1 VTDERALLERARR
14 YDEAAL
20 GQLYDR
26 YAPRVYAYV
35 YRRVGHAALAEDL
48 TGDVFVRVLRA
59 IRSERMWRTSFR
71 AWLYRI
77 AHNVVVDHYRRQ
89 PQGVPVP
96 LDEVQVAAGGDSL
109 PDLAQDAL
117 NWAWLHGAV
126 RRLTPEQQEVLAL
139 RFGEGLTARE
149 TARVL
154 RKTTGAV
161 EALQRRALA
170 ALRRLL
176 VRQRRALA
184 ELRRLLARET
194 PVGQSRTQGPDRAV
208 GSPPRPNRRAYDL

>member
-20 GQLYDR
+20 GKLYDR

-35 YRRVGHAALAEDL
+35 YRRVRHAALAEDL

-59 IRSERMWRTSFR
+59 IRFERVWHTSFR

-77 AHNVVVDHYRRQ
+77 ARNVVVDHYRQQ
-89 PQGVPVP
+89 PGGGNVP
-96 LDEVQVAAGGDSL
+96 LDAVRLAGGGDSL

-117 NWAWLHGAV
+117 DRAWLCGAIC
-126 RRLTPEQQEVLAL
+126 RLTPEQQEVLAL

-149 TARVL
+149 AALVL
-154 RKTTGAV
+154 HKTTGAV
-161 EALQRRALA
+161 EALQHRALA
-170 ALRRLL
+170 ALRRILDRDRSSRADRNGQAEGAACSRAG
-176 VRQRRALA
+176 VR
-184 ELRRLLARET
+184 ARE
-194 PVGQSRTQGPDRAV
+194 PLAS
-208 GSPPRPNRRAYDL
+208 SK

>member
-1 VTDERALLERARR
+1 MRDERALLERAGR

-20 GQLYDR
+20 GELYDR
-26 YAPRVYAYV
+26 YAPRMYAYV

-59 IRSERMWRTSFR
+59 IRSERLWRTSFR
-71 AWLYRI
+71 GWLYRI

-89 PQGVPVP
+89 LQGGAVP
-96 LDEVQVAAGGDSL
+96 LDEVQLAAGGDSL

-117 NWAWLHGAV
+117 DWAWLRGAIC
-126 RRLTPEQQEVLAL
+126 RLTPEQQEVLAL

-149 TARVL
+149 TAQVIQ
-154 RKTTGAV
+154 KTTGAA

-176 VRQRRALA
+176 
-184 ELRRLLARET
+184 AREGSLDPHLGRT
-194 PVGQSRTQGPDRAV
+194 GGPPASRA
-208 GSPPRPNRRAYDL
+208 